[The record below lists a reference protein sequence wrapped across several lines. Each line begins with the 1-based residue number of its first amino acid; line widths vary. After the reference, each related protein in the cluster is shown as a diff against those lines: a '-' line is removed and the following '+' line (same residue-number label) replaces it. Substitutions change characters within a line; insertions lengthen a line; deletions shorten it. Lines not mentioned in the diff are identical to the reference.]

1 MGLLRA
7 ERPFLFIRVR
17 FIATGAVSSWGIC
30 IPQLISVDEIGEFLW
45 RVLSGRKR
53 LRLAKWVLS
62 VVVWIM
68 MTSKSMWI
76 QLVLYIGTVHVSVAL
91 FRNFLMWY
99 VSNSYYSFL
108 FFLGEGRGI
117 YLLCGRYL
125 FELQILHSIPAVM
138 ILLLNP
144 VFPFYCYILLLES
157 LSLFS
162 YYQA

>member
-1 MGLLRA
+1 MEAVGLLRA
-7 ERPFLFIRVR
+7 ERLSYLLFLIYQSR

-108 FFLGEGRGI
+108 FFFGRGEGD
-117 YLLCGRYL
+117 L
-125 FELQILHSIPAVM
+125 S
-138 ILLLNP
+138 
-144 VFPFYCYILLLES
+144 S
-157 LSLFS
+157 LWAISVWITNFTFNTCS
-162 YYQA
+162 YDTVT